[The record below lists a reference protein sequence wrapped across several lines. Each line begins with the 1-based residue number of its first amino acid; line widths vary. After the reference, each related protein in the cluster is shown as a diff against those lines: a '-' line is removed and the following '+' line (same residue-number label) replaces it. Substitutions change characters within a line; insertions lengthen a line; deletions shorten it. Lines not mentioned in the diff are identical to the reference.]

1 MKFTCKGDFFS
12 ETEDG
17 VRGTEL
23 GSLTTANFCFFTW
36 KMTNILSDSVWNQC
50 VYFFHFSP
58 SLYFTVRATAYH
70 NTWHFKEKSQKI
82 QIFADQQCWKQL
94 LMKCKGIMY
103 RRRVF
108 SLDSTFKLIFNEKS
122 STRDKMLHLILL
134 LGMYSP
140 RKSC

>member
-1 MKFTCKGDFFS
+1 MSQKS
-12 ETEDG
+12 EVHLRYWAWVTHNSEFLLFYLKNDKCPF
-17 VRGTEL
+17 RFWL
-23 GSLTTANFCFFTW
+23 KSMC
-36 KMTNILSDSVWNQC
+36 IL
-50 VYFFHFSP
+50 FHVSP
-58 SLYFTVRATAYH
+58 SLHFTVRATAYH

-122 STRDKMLHLILL
+122 STWDKMLHLILL

-140 RKSC
+140 RKSCWKA